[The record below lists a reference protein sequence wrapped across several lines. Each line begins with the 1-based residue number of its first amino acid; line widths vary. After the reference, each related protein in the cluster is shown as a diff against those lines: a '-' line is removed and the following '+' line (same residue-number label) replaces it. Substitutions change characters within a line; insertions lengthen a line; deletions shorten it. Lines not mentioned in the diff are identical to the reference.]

1 MASFDVTDLEE
12 QFLDHDHDHEA
23 ASAVEIPEC
32 VDAKTSTTCS
42 RIRQFSNFIL
52 PLSIFLNVGLGFGFL
67 ILLKE
72 TDVSDIP
79 APPPTP
85 NSSYYTCPFP
95 ELDLSKDRFDPAIAK
110 TSTGADFTSV
120 CWRDFTPDTREESQG
135 YSLLLDDFWTQNQV
149 TVYTGRDVKQNI
161 TNLLPDSDYT
171 LRVYSLTNKSKNAK
185 ISFRTIPRGYCGNE
199 VGIYN
204 SHS

>member
-110 TSTGADFTSV
+110 TSTGAV
-120 CWRDFTPDTREESQG
+120 G
-135 YSLLLDDFWTQNQV
+135 
-149 TVYTGRDVKQNI
+149 
-161 TNLLPDSDYT
+161 
-171 LRVYSLTNKSKNAK
+171 NAHY
-185 ISFRTIPRGYCGNE
+185 FE
-199 VGIYN
+199 
-204 SHS
+204 